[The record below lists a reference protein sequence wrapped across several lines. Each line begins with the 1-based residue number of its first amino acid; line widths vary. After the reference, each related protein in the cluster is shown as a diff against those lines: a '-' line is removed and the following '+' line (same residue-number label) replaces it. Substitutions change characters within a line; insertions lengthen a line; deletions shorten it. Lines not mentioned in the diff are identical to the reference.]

1 MGVLVVMGGKMM
13 VVMVI
18 DGVREGIRGYSRVSN
33 QEGVKIVYICWD
45 SDVNEQK
52 QTVVTSSRILFTS
65 PSVSADDDDDDDDDE
80 DDEDAIAGWDRCD
93 DKGVS

>member
-18 DGVREGIRGYSRVSN
+18 DGVREGIRGYSRVFN
-33 QEGVKIVYICWD
+33 QEGVKRVYIYWV
-45 SDVNEQK
+45 SDVHEQK

-65 PSVSADDDDDDDDDE
+65 PSVSEDDDDDDE
-80 DDEDAIAGWDRCD
+80 EDDAIAGCDRCD